1 MYYKLQLWL
10 YKWQQLAVQKLQ
22 NPKTFNSFI
31 SFEDKDK
38 MIKLKSLVP
47 VQFAPN
53 PTYPMM
59 VNIYPT
65 YIYTLSHT
73 GLICIVG
80 YNYDDLNYP
89 YQYCIQ

>member
-1 MYYKLQLWL
+1 MATVSSPEAAKSQ
-10 YKWQQLAVQKLQ
+10 
-22 NPKTFNSFI
+22 NSFVLL
-31 SFEDKDK
+31 EDKDN
-38 MIKLKSLVP
+38 MIKMKSLVP
-47 VQFAPN
+47 EQFAPN
-53 PTYPMM
+53 PTYPM

-89 YQYCIQ
+89 YQYCIQYWHCY